1 MRTSVL
7 LCSLFLGSLGFAHHV
22 QAADIAWFSFHAN
35 ADMAST
41 AAMNAV
47 PPHTV
52 APDKA
57 YTDLLIANGHNVTR
71 FLSTGAPNAAAL
83 NAFDVVMISRS
94 VPSGDYETDAET
106 AAWNG
111 ITAPMIIT
119 GGYVLRNNRLGFT
132 TGGTI
137 PDTTG
142 PVSLTVNN
150 PSHPIFAG
158 IPLNASNTMVNP
170 FADIVTFGGDVQRG
184 ISVNTNP
191 VAGGGNVL
199 ATIGTSGDPAFG
211 GMVIGEWQ
219 AGAMMGTT
227 PSDTLGGP
235 RLVFLTGTREAAGD
249 SSETAGLFD
258 LSPNGQT
265 MFLNAVNY
273 MAAIPEPST
282 FALLGIAIAGLGL
295 SGWRKQR
302 TAA

>member
-1 MRTSVL
+1 MRISVL
-7 LCSLFLGSLGFAHHV
+7 LCSLLLASLLIGRPL
-22 QAADIAWFSFHAN
+22 QAADIAWISFHAN
-35 ADMAST
+35 ADMASA
-41 AAMNAV
+41 AAMAAT

-57 YTDLLIANGHNVTR
+57 YTDLLLANGHNVTR
-71 FLSTGAPNAAAL
+71 FLSTGAPDVATL
-83 NAFDVVMISRS
+83 NGFDVVMISRS
-94 VPSGDYETDAET
+94 VPSGDYESDPET

-132 TGGTI
+132 TGTTI
-137 PDTTG
+137 PDTAG

-158 IPLNASNTMVNP
+158 VSLDAGNTTVNP
-170 FADIVTFGGDVQRG
+170 YANIVTFMGDVQRG
-184 ISVNTNP
+184 ISVNTNT
-191 VAGGGNVL
+191 VAGGGTVL

-211 GMVIGEWQ
+211 GMVIGEWP

-235 RLVFLTGTREAAGD
+235 RLVFLTGAREASGD

-258 LSPNGQT
+258 LSPDGQT

-282 FALLGIAIAGLGL
+282 VVLWGVAMAGVGL
-295 SGWRKQR
+295 IGWKKRR
-302 TAA
+302 AAP